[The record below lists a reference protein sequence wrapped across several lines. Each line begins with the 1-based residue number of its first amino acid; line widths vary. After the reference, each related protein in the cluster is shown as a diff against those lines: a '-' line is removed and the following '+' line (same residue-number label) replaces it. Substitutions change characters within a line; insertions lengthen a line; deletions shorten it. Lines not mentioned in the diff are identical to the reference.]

1 MRKSPAL
8 VGCVAALLT
17 MGASSPTASIERI
30 EKGLRPPVLV
40 EGDKTWTL
48 EERMRLFHLPG
59 LSVAVFRDFKIDW
72 AKAYGF
78 ADETAG
84 QRATDA
90 TLFQAGSVSKPVAAM
105 GALKLVEEGKLSL
118 DKDINTYLKGWKLPE
133 NDLTRKT
140 PVTLEMLL
148 SHTGGLTVHGFPGYA
163 ADAKVPTVIEVL
175 DGTAPANSP
184 AIRVDLA
191 PGTQY
196 RYSGGGYT
204 IAQLAM
210 VEVTGEPFP
219 KFLAATV
226 LRPLGMTQSTYDQPL
241 PAALVGKAAAG
252 YSAEGKEIPGKRH
265 VYPEMAAAGL
275 WATPSELARFGIG
288 LQNILR
294 GKPGPI
300 SKAMAERMVTPV
312 RDGYGLGLA
321 VGAHDGAYFSHDG
334 SDEGFQTL
342 FIAHKTKGYGVAIM
356 ANSDAGFRVMPELL
370 RAIAAEYG
378 WEGFPEAPLK
388 LARLAPAQ
396 LASVAGRYRIGADEV
411 LVVALKG
418 EVLEGRVTFQE
429 PFELLPASPIT
440 FVRRDQETRYVLSNG
455 WVRIDPPGEQGKE
468 SPRMAAK
475 ARVPAEDL
483 ETGRVDE
490 ALAAYRKLREA
501 NPADPTIAE
510 QRLNNLGYTLLL
522 RKEFAKAIAIFKFN
536 IELYPDSANTYDSL
550 AETFMT
556 SGDKEKAHALY
567 VQSLAV
573 IDADPK
579 TTPEQKAALKTNGLA
594 KLKELGATP

>member
-1 MRKSPAL
+1 MRKSRAL
-8 VGCVAALLT
+8 LGIVAALLSV
-17 MGASSPTASIERI
+17 GASNPTASIERI

-48 EERMRLFHLPG
+48 EERMRLFHVPG
-59 LSVAVFRDFKIDW
+59 LSVAVFRDFQIAW

-78 ADETAG
+78 GDESAG

-118 DKDINTYLKGWKLPE
+118 DKDINAYLKGWKIPE
-133 NDLTRKT
+133 NDLTKKT

-163 ADAKVPTVIEVL
+163 ADARVPTVAEVL
-175 DGTAPANSP
+175 DGTPPANSA

-210 VEVTGEPFP
+210 VEATGEPFP
-219 KFLAATV
+219 RLLAATV

-241 PAALVGKAAAG
+241 PAELVGKAAAG
-252 YSAEGKEIPGKRH
+252 YSTDGKEVPGKRH

-275 WATPSELARFGIG
+275 WATPSDLARFGIG

-321 VGAHDGAYFSHDG
+321 VGSHDGAYFSHDG

-356 ANSDAGFRVMPELL
+356 ANSDAGFKVMPELL

-378 WEGFPEAPLK
+378 WEGFSEAPIR
-388 LARLAPAQ
+388 LARLAPEQ
-396 LASVAGRYRIGADEV
+396 LAAVAGRYRIGSDEV
-411 LVVALKG
+411 LAVAPKG
-418 EVLEGRVTFQE
+418 EVLECRMSLQE
-429 PFELLPASPIT
+429 PFELLPISPIA
-440 FVRRDQETRYVLSNG
+440 FVRRDQETRYLLSNG

-475 ARVPAEDL
+475 ARAPVEDL
-483 ETGRVDE
+483 EAGRVAE

-501 NPADPTIAE
+501 NPGDPAIAE
-510 QRLNNLGYTLLL
+510 QRLNNVGYTLLR
-522 RKEFAKAIAIFKFN
+522 RKEFAGAIAILQWN
-536 IELYPDSANTYDSL
+536 TELYPGSSNTYDSL
-550 AETFMT
+550 AEAEMT
-556 SGDKEKAHALY
+556 SGDKEKAVVFY
-567 VQSLAV
+567 TKSLAV

-594 KLKELGATP
+594 KLKELGATR